1 MPPQLR
7 AFGGG
12 PGVGAPFHQPG
23 FPSHGQPQGGP
34 LGNQYLNANAQLNP
48 FTPNNINSF
57 NAAALN
63 GATGFPD
70 TGFGSQSARMGFAHG
85 PNAAAAAALQ
95 QPQQQQHG
103 GQVQHNALM
112 DHPTM
117 RTQQSN
123 KGRIREVWKHNLEE
137 EMAVLR
143 DIIDKY
149 PYVAMVSS
157 CSRPLR
163 VIVLP

>member
-34 LGNQYLNANAQLNP
+34 LGGNQYLNANAQLNP

-63 GATGFPD
+63 GAGGFPD

-85 PNAAAAAALQ
+85 PGAAAALQ
-95 QPQQQQHG
+95 QQQQQQQQHG
-103 GQVQHNALM
+103 GQVQHNSLM

-149 PYVAMVSS
+149 PYIAMVSF
-157 CSRPLR
+157 C
-163 VIVLP
+163 